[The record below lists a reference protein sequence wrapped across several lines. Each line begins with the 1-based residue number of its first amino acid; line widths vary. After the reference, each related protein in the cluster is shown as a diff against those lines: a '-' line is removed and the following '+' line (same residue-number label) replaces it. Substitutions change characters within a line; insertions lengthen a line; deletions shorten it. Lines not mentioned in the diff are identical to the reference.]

1 MEGDRPQ
8 RTAKEKASISIKDSL
23 PPPEHS
29 DLTSS
34 DSDGDTYKPQI
45 NEPSSGKG
53 KERRRESL
61 SDGKPQINEPSS
73 GKGKERR
80 RGSPPDSEDGA
91 DPNNDQA
98 HSRTIEE
105 KTEIKSPTK
114 QTNREKNDGALKDR
128 KKSETSQKRK
138 RASHRY
144 DDYHDSG
151 DDDDDS
157 DDSNISAS
165 DDDIA
170 PTVKRKNTGPPAK
183 IKTTQYFK
191 GNYWPNF
198 TQAPLMS
205 LVHSLM
211 TQEQKAARALAFM
224 VLDGGVDDETYRW
237 PVRENLLPA
246 VPKSSFM
253 DESADADFFEQQGMG
268 FVEELTGVPKTEAD
282 YSDEESG
289 DESDEEVGS
298 DEGVNS
304 ANEADE
310 ERELHERRLA
320 KKRRKLR
327 QERHANERMAN
338 SRLEQV
344 NSFLR
349 EEIVAFARKQYR
361 KGISHRVKDLHSLQ
375 KETLPPFRIQ
385 AARSSIGG
393 SKRGDEEEDELTP
406 IQENTAAFA
415 AEDSLRR
422 ILDRLP
428 YVIRQGALGEAPD
441 YVKLG
446 LPKPVSSVAEYERGW
461 DTLMAAA
468 SISGVDDRILKKV
481 GLRMK
486 NLLSQSKHSRYYE
499 APPKAMFATA
509 ESNENMENLEL
520 PKIKV
525 PCVFKQPPPPKE
537 LWKTSPAPLY
547 LSREFIDPLDPKY
560 NVESTMKNIRE
571 RRRWLVEP
579 SPYRPKKKH
588 RV

>member
-1 MEGDRPQ
+1 MAGNRPQ
-8 RTAKEKASISIKDSL
+8 RAAKEKASASIKNFL
-23 PPPEHS
+23 PPPEHP
-29 DLTSS
+29 DLADS
-34 DSDGDTYKPQI
+34 DSDGDSFKPQI
-45 NEPSSGKG
+45 NKTSPGKG

-61 SDGKPQINEPSS
+61 SN
-73 GKGKERR
+73 
-80 RGSPPDSEDGA
+80 SEDGA
-91 DPNNDQA
+91 DSNDSQTP
-98 HSRTIEE
+98 SRVAE
-105 KTEIKSPTK
+105 KKPPTK
-114 QTNREKNDGALKDR
+114 HTKREKNDKALKDKKK
-128 KKSETSQKRK
+128 KKSEASQKRK
-138 RASHRY
+138 RTSDRS

-151 DDDDDS
+151 DDDDDRDGS
-157 DDSNISAS
+157 SSSAS
-165 DDDIA
+165 DGDIVLS
-170 PTVKRKNTGPPAK
+170 VKRKNTEPPPK
-183 IKTTQYFK
+183 INPAQYFK
-191 GNYWPNF
+191 GNYIPNL

-211 TQEQKAARALAFM
+211 TQEQKAARALALM
-224 VLDGGVDDETYRW
+224 VLDGKVDDETYRW
-237 PVRENLLPA
+237 PVRENLLPS

-253 DESADADFFEQQGMG
+253 DASADADFFEQQGMG

-282 YSDEESG
+282 YSGDESSDEV
-289 DESDEEVGS
+289 ESDEE
-298 DEGVNS
+298 VNS
-304 ANEADE
+304 ANEADK
-310 ERELHERRLA
+310 ERELHERSLA

-327 QERHANERMAN
+327 RERHTNESVAN

-349 EEIVAFARKQYR
+349 EEIVAFAQKQYR
-361 KGISHRVKDLHSLQ
+361 KGIPHRVKDLYSFQ

-385 AARSSIGG
+385 AARSSIGD
-393 SKRGDEEEDELTP
+393 SKAGNEEGDELTP
-406 IQENTAAFA
+406 IQENAAAFA

-499 APPKAMFATA
+499 TPPKAMFATA
-509 ESNENMENLEL
+509 ESNENIKNLEL

-525 PCVFKQPPPPKE
+525 PCVFKPPSPPKE
-537 LWKTSPAPLY
+537 LWETSPAPLY

-560 NVESTMKNIRE
+560 SVESTMKNIRE

-579 SPYRPKKKH
+579 SPYKPKRKKNS
-588 RV
+588 RQ